1 MTATRSDTDASTADK
16 AAVAAVPGPT
26 EVDINTATIVGTLSS
41 DPIERTLPSGDQLVS
56 FEITTRV
63 VGEAT
68 RSVPV
73 AWTSPKPSWRSLAA
87 GDRVVATGQVVRRF
101 FRAGGSTVS
110 RTEVVAEAVQRDR
123 PAARQ
128 RIIKRAR
135 ARIET

>member
-1 MTATRSDTDASTADK
+1 MTAIRSQPAASSADK
-16 AAVAAVPGPT
+16 RATAVAPDNA

-73 AWTSPKPSWRSLAA
+73 AWTSPKSSWRSLTA
-87 GDRVVATGQVVRRF
+87 GDRVIATGQVVRRF
-101 FRAGGSTVS
+101 FRAGGTTVS

-128 RIIKRAR
+128 RLMKRAK